1 MSKIVKVD
9 KRYALNNSYFKN
21 RKYNYP
27 DTLLEIVLY
36 WKEFGELPFEYGG
49 DNWVFD
55 TMIERQKRHGV
66 INSQYITPDQTAR
79 QLVELTNNFIPK
91 DHKVLDACCG
101 TGQLTKY
108 LLENKF
114 NVTGFDADPEMVEVC
129 KYIYPQSDFK
139 LFTIESK
146 PDYEDQRET
155 SDKWDLIVSNPPHK
169 QKDLIPF
176 LNWLSTSL
184 TNEGKAILLLPK
196 GFLTKVRPTKL
207 EEYIKR
213 LNVLHRED
221 MAESFTYT
229 KCAAEI
235 YIVGLDESYKSTTIN
250 QFQKQELKTGRIME
264 KSDLRK
270 IQDISLSKIS
280 INPLNPRKR
289 IVDAEIAE
297 LAYSIKEIGLLH
309 PITLRYKDEKLQ
321 IVAGECRYRA
331 FILNKDETIPAI
343 IKEVTDEEVMLI
355 ALTENLERKKLITC

>member
-1 MSKIVKVD
+1 MNKIVKVG

-36 WKEFGELPFEYGG
+36 WKKFGELPFEYSG

-66 INSQYITPDQTAR
+66 INSQYLTPDKTAR

-139 LFTIESK
+139 HFIIESK
-146 PDYEDQRET
+146 PDDENQRET
-155 SDKWDLIVSNPPHK
+155 NEKWDLIVSNPPHG

-196 GFLTKVRPTKL
+196 GFLSKVSPPKL
-207 EEYIKR
+207 VGYIER

-221 MAESFTYT
+221 MAESFTHT

-235 YIVGLDESYKSTTIN
+235 YIVGLNESYKNTTIN
-250 QFQKQELKTGRIME
+250 QSQEQELKKGRIME
-264 KSDLRK
+264 KADLRK
-270 IQDISLSKIS
+270 IQDIPLSKIS

-289 IVDAEIAE
+289 INESEIAE

-309 PITLRYKDEKLQ
+309 PVTLRYKDEKLQ
-321 IVAGECRYRA
+321 IVAGECRYRHL
-331 FILNKDETIPAI
+331 F
-343 IKEVTDEEVMLI
+343 LI
-355 ALTENLERKKLITC
+355 RMKQYRQL